1 MEEKLWGKLE
11 ALEKSDKTLKEV
23 LPQGFE
29 NMIKVYIF
37 NNRDNIIGFLKG
49 IVNNPNFKKKIS
61 EEIVKFT
68 SNMNP
73 MMAKFINVDSMQTKV
88 VEGINGYLQDENN
101 VYKIIELVNE
111 GIDKFKDKRAAE
123 VLMYI
128 PYEGK
133 KELVRWVS
141 KIVK

>member
-1 MEEKLWGKLE
+1 MEEKLWEKLE
-11 ALEKSDKTLKEV
+11 VLEKSDKTLKEV

-37 NNRDNIIGFLKG
+37 NNRENIISFLKG

-88 VEGINGYLQDENN
+88 VEGINGYLQDQNN
-101 VYKIIELVNE
+101 VYKIIELIN
-111 GIDKFKDKRAAE
+111 GAIDKTKDKRAAE

-133 KELVRWVS
+133 KELVRWIC

>member
-1 MEEKLWGKLE
+1 MEEKLWEKLE

-23 LPQGFE
+23 LPQGSE

-37 NNRDNIIGFLKG
+37 NNRENIIRFLKG

-101 VYKIIELVNE
+101 VYKIVELINE

-133 KELVRWVS
+133 KELVRWVC

>member
-37 NNRDNIIGFLKG
+37 NNRENIISFLKG

-88 VEGINGYLQDENN
+88 VEGINGYLEDENN
-101 VYKIIELVNE
+101 VYKIMELLNE

-133 KELVRWVS
+133 KELVRWIC
-141 KIVK
+141 KIIK

>member
-23 LPQGFE
+23 LPHGFE

-37 NNRDNIIGFLKG
+37 NNRENIISFLKG
-49 IVNNPNFKKKIS
+49 IVNSPNFKKTIS
-61 EEIVKFT
+61 EGIGKFT
-68 SNMNP
+68 SSVNP
-73 MMAKFINVDSMQTKV
+73 MMAKFINVDSMQAKV
-88 VEGINGYLQDENN
+88 VEGINDYLRDENN
-101 VYKIIELVNE
+101 VYKVMELING
-111 GIDKFKDKRAAE
+111 GIDKVKDKRAAE

-133 KELVRWVS
+133 KELVRWVT

>member
-101 VYKIIELVNE
+101 VYKIMELVNE
-111 GIDKFKDKRAAE
+111 GIDKFKDKRATE

>member
-37 NNRDNIIGFLKG
+37 NNRDNIISFLKG

-88 VEGINGYLQDENN
+88 VEGINGYLQDQNN
-101 VYKIIELVNE
+101 VYKIMELVNE

-133 KELVRWVS
+133 KELVRWIC
-141 KIVK
+141 KIIK

>member
-37 NNRDNIIGFLKG
+37 NNRENIISFLKG
-49 IVNNPNFKKKIS
+49 IINNPSFKKKIS

-88 VEGINGYLQDENN
+88 VEGINGYLQDQNN
-101 VYKIIELVNE
+101 VYKIMELIN
-111 GIDKFKDKRAAE
+111 GAIDKIKDKRASE

-133 KELVRWVS
+133 KELVRWAS
-141 KIVK
+141 NIVK

>member
-29 NMIKVYIF
+29 NMLKVYIF
-37 NNRDNIIGFLKG
+37 NNRENIISFLKG
-49 IVNNPNFKKKIS
+49 IVNNPNFKKKIAQ
-61 EEIVKFT
+61 EIVKFT

-73 MMAKFINVDSMQTKV
+73 MMAKFVNVDSMQVKILD
-88 VEGINGYLQDENN
+88 GINGYLRDENN
-101 VYKIIELVNE
+101 VYKIMELINE
-111 GIDKFKDKRAAE
+111 GIDKVKDKKASE

-133 KELVRWVS
+133 KELVRWIS
-141 KIVK
+141 KIVE

>member
-37 NNRDNIIGFLKG
+37 NNRENIISFLKD

-68 SNMNP
+68 SSMNP

-88 VEGINGYLQDENN
+88 IDGINGYLQDQNN
-101 VYKIIELVNE
+101 VYKIMELIN
-111 GIDKFKDKRAAE
+111 GAIDKTKDKRAAE

-133 KELVRWVS
+133 KELVRWIS

>member
-37 NNRDNIIGFLKG
+37 NNRENIISFLKD

-68 SNMNP
+68 SSMNP
-73 MMAKFINVDSMQTKV
+73 MMVKFINVDSMQTKV
-88 VEGINGYLQDENN
+88 IDGINGYLQDQNN
-101 VYKIIELVNE
+101 VYKIMELIN
-111 GIDKFKDKRAAE
+111 GAIDKTKDKRAAE

-133 KELVRWVS
+133 KELVRWIS

>member
-37 NNRDNIIGFLKG
+37 NNRENIISFLKG
-49 IVNNPNFKKKIS
+49 IVSNPNFKKKIS

-88 VEGINGYLQDENN
+88 VEGINGYLEDENN
-101 VYKIIELVNE
+101 VYKIMELLNE

-133 KELVRWVS
+133 KELVRWIC
-141 KIVK
+141 KIMK